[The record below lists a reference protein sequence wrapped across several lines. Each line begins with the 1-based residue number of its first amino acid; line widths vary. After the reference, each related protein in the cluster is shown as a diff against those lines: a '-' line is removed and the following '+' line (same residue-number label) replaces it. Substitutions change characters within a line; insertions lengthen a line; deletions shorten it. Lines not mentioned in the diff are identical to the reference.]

1 MATEP
6 NQSGSRLGR
15 PAVDWEKAFV
25 FYAALPAQTRS
36 YGAVASEFGVSPRT
50 VERQGRQKKW
60 AQRLAEIDAVAAADT
75 DQRLGRARAEQT
87 VKLRKLIDA
96 TFIAYAD
103 NLRRGDVRIGP
114 ADLDRLH
121 KLWRQLDNE
130 LEHPPPRAV
139 TPAVTRTPE
148 HNAAV
153 LQALQET
160 GALDALGL
168 YARTNDNEKEET

>member
-1 MATEP
+1 MATERS
-6 NQSGSRLGR
+6 QSGSRLGR
-15 PAVDWEKAFV
+15 AVVDWEKAFV

-36 YGAVASEFGVSPRT
+36 YGAVATEFGVSPRT
-50 VERQGRQKKW
+50 VERQGRQRGW
-60 AQRLAEIDAVAAADT
+60 TQRLSEIDAAAAAET
-75 DQRLGRARAEQT
+75 DQRLGQARAEQT
-87 VKLRKLIDA
+87 VKLRKLIDV

-130 LEHPPPRAV
+130 LEHPPARAV

-148 HNAAV
+148 HTAAV
-153 LQALQET
+153 LQALREA

-168 YARTNDNEKEET
+168 HSEQEET